1 MYFTLKIL
9 NDKLPQLYQNIIK
22 VFVNMISG
30 SSRAFPAVF
39 DKKINIV
46 TVYKFDTASD
56 NSCSYL
62 EIDLNSISK
71 NVGLEF
77 WSLTNFVMGKLILFL
92 VSDFTVQCILVSE
105 DGYVIEGNKQ
115 KMSFFMLMLSELWL
129 FKVNF

>member
-9 NDKLPQLYQNIIK
+9 NVKLPQLYQNIIHK
-22 VFVNMISG
+22 GVCEYDIRIESG
-30 SSRAFPAVF
+30 FSSKIAVF

-77 WSLTNFVMGKLILFL
+77 WSLTNFVMVMGFC
-92 VSDFTVQCILVSE
+92 T
-105 DGYVIEGNKQ
+105 
-115 KMSFFMLMLSELWL
+115 
-129 FKVNF
+129 